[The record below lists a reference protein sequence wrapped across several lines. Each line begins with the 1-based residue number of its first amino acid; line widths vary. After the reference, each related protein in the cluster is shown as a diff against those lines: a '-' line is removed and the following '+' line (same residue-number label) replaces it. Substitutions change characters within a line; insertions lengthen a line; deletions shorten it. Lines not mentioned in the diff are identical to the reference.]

1 MNRSGRWKSD
11 AGEVWRPTGNAD
23 WSYCGQPGYI
33 GTGDPRGGMQNAH
46 QNSSPKGQTRM
57 ESSIPHWSSRHKG
70 PLMTLPLL
78 DSEYF
83 KMAERFST
91 DILVRSN
98 RRLLGQKAREIPS
111 TDRSSGVGVT
121 ECSLLPQQLLK
132 SKEKKSL
139 RKHCL
144 HLNQGEI

>member
-1 MNRSGRWKSD
+1 
-11 AGEVWRPTGNAD
+11 
-23 WSYCGQPGYI
+23 
-33 GTGDPRGGMQNAH
+33 
-46 QNSSPKGQTRM
+46 M
-57 ESSIPHWSSRHKG
+57 ESSIPHWSRADTRTTND
-70 PLMTLPLL
+70 LALL

-121 ECSLLPQQLLK
+121 ECSLLPQQLLE
-132 SKEKKSL
+132 SKRKKGL